1 MVVMAV
7 VIMFATALDGRGFLE
22 RAGPLFP
29 QVGIMRHTF
38 HLPLVLHSR
47 HSAGMR
53 AAAGESVLILRSLKG
68 CAFRL
73 DAGSCMEGQRGY

>member
-7 VIMFATALDGRGFLE
+7 VIMFATALDTDGRGFLE

-68 CAFRL
+68 CAFL
-73 DAGSCMEGQRGY
+73 E